1 MPNVSFILAFNSS
14 PLRFLAIIFPFA
26 SKIKVAGMPSTSY
39 SIAIGSSQPFKL
51 EIWVHVNLSFAIA
64 AFHFEASSSKETP
77 IIFSPLLCN
86 SL

>member
-1 MPNVSFILAFNSS
+1 
-14 PLRFLAIIFPFA
+14 LAIIFPFA

-51 EIWVHVNLSFAIA
+51 ETWVHVNLSFAIA
-64 AFHFEASSSKETP
+64 AFHFAASSSNETP
-77 IIFSPLLCN
+77 IIFKPLLCN